1 MMRNAMIERKTRETD
16 ILLSL
21 NLDGRGLSKVDTGV
35 PFMDHMIELMA
46 AHGFMEME
54 LRASGDTKVDDHHT
68 VEDLGI
74 CFGQALKEAL
84 GDKRGIRR
92 YGEATVPMDDALA
105 RVVMDI
111 SNRPFLS
118 YRVTLKRVTTGTFDL
133 GLIKE
138 FFRALATNA
147 GITLHVDLLS
157 GEEPHHAS
165 EAIFKAF
172 GRALDQATGTE
183 ERLKGEIPS
192 TKGVL

>member
-118 YRVTLKRVTTGTFDL
+118 YRVPLKRVTTGTFDL